1 MVAVGDLHGDLQA
14 TKRALALAGAM
25 DEKEHWVG
33 GKLTLVQTGDL
44 LDRGDDD
51 REILRLFDRL
61 DAQARAAGG
70 AVFEL
75 IGNHEVLN
83 AEGDFRYVTPAGL
96 LAFSDA
102 KVESPNPIILQLPAE
117 ARGRAA
123 AFLPGGPEAR
133 RLAEHPTVAVIGRTL
148 FAHGGVLPEHASYG
162 LGRLNAA
169 VSAWLR
175 GELGE
180 LPDLLR
186 GERAPFWT
194 RRYSDAQPSH
204 RVCRELAEMLASI
217 GADRLV
223 VGHTVQDKGI
233 STACGERVW
242 RIDVGLA
249 AYYGHH
255 RSEVLEVRDVN
266 VKVLTPEP

>member
-1 MVAVGDLHGDLQA
+1 
-14 TKRALALAGAM
+14 M

-51 REILRLFDRL
+51 REVLRLFDRL
-61 DAQARAAGG
+61 EAQARAAGG
-70 AVFEL
+70 AIFEL

-83 AEGDFRYVTPAGL
+83 AEGDFRYVTPAGF
-96 LAFSDA
+96 LAFADV
-102 KVESPNPIILQLPAE
+102 KVEAPSPLILRFTAE
-117 ARGRAA
+117 TRGRAA

-133 RLAEHPTVAVIGRTL
+133 RLAGHPTVALIGRTL
-148 FAHGGVLPEHASYG
+148 FAHGGVLPEHVSFG

-175 GELGE
+175 GELSE
-180 LPDLLR
+180 LPDPLR

-194 RRYSDAQPSH
+194 RRYADARPSR
-204 RVCRELAEMLASI
+204 RVCRELEEMLASV

-223 VGHTVQDKGI
+223 VGHTVQDEGV
-233 STACGERVW
+233 SSACGERVW

-249 AYYGHH
+249 ASYGRH
-255 RSEVLEVRDVN
+255 RTELLELRDAS
-266 VKVLTPEP
+266 VKVLTPQP